1 MAQCGTWSY
10 DYRQAPAHRRDGDL
24 EPRDGDG
31 NASSTPPPSGS
42 LLQKANLVQ
51 VGSFRLPQTTL
62 GSTWGFGANAGC
74 CALGTYGM
82 TFNANR
88 NSIYVGGHPYE
99 QQLAE
104 IAIPSSLSGSPIATA
119 LSNLIDPLEG
129 KIGSI
134 NPGDSNTKIVGGTL
148 VYNGRLIVSAY
159 SYYDGAGTQNVSTF
173 ARPMDLSSTGQLVGP
188 VKIGSQYAGWV
199 DKFASLIPAEWQAT
213 LCGPA
218 LAGGAGG
225 AINSLQSWGPSVSVF
240 DPSRV
245 GTTSPVPATVV
256 LGYPQAHPLADPT
269 AANALW
275 SQSDVVTSAVFVP
288 GTRSVLFFGMH
299 GQGAY
304 CYGPGTSNQSQAGQ
318 PADGGV
324 DHYCYDPQNGSKG
337 VHNYP
342 YVSYVWA
349 YDANDLAAVKA
360 GSKNSYDVRPYA
372 TWNLDSSFVEI
383 QGAAYDPATHRLFVS
398 QVSGDSANNGQPLI
412 RVYSVQ

>member
-1 MAQCGTWSY
+1 V
-10 DYRQAPAHRRDGDL
+10 
-24 EPRDGDG
+24 
-31 NASSTPPPSGS
+31 NALSTPPPPSGA
-42 LLQKANLVQ
+42 LLQNTNLVLA
-51 VGSFRLPQTTL
+51 GTFRLPSTTL
-62 GSTWGFGANAGC
+62 GSTWGFGSNAGC
-74 CALGTYGM
+74 CGLGTYGM
-82 TFNANR
+82 TFNPNR

-99 QQLAE
+99 QRLAE

-173 ARPMDLSSTGQLVGP
+173 ARPTDLSSTGQLVGP
-188 VKIGSQYAGWV
+188 VKIGSQYPGWV
-199 DKFASLIPAEWQAT
+199 DKYAALIPAEWQGT
-213 LCGPA
+213 LGGPA

-240 DPSRV
+240 DPSRI

-256 LGYPQAHPLADPT
+256 LGYPQAHPLGGPT

-275 SQSDVVTSAVFVP
+275 SQSDVVTSVIFVP
-288 GTRSVLFFGMH
+288 GTRSVLFFGLH

-324 DHYCYDPQNGSKG
+324 DSYCYDPQNGSKG

-360 GSKNSYDVRPYA
+360 GTKNSYDVRPYA

-398 QVSGDSANNGQPLI
+398 QVSGDSANSGQPLI
-412 RVYSVQ
+412 RVYTIQ